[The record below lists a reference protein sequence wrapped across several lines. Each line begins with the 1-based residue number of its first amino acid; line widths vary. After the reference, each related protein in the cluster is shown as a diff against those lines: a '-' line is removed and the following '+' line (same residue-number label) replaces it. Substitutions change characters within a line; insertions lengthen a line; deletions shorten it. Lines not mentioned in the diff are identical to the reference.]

1 MMRPATKG
9 PRSLMRTM
17 VQALVSVRVTMT
29 QVPKGS
35 VLWAAVKSYM
45 LKGSPLAVVLPCRAA
60 PYQEAFPRGASS
72 RSVLTLQRLET
83 CSQLI
88 PGKNIIDFDPSS
100 IGSKPAKVKGTPTPE
115 PEVEAEP
122 VDE

>member
-1 MMRPATKG
+1 MIRPATKG

-45 LKGSPLAVVLPCRAA
+45 LKGSPLAVAFPCNAA

-72 RSVLTLQRLET
+72 RSVAGPLTSNRL
-83 CSQLI
+83 
-88 PGKNIIDFDPSS
+88 
-100 IGSKPAKVKGTPTPE
+100 GSGASAMLSVS
-115 PEVEAEP
+115 
-122 VDE
+122 

>member
-1 MMRPATKG
+1 
-9 PRSLMRTM
+9 M
-17 VQALVSVRVTMT
+17 V
-29 QVPKGS
+29 PG
-35 VLWAAVKSYM
+35 AA
-45 LKGSPLAVVLPCRAA
+45 
-60 PYQEAFPRGASS
+60 S

-100 IGSKPAKVKGTPTPE
+100 IGTTKANVKGTPTPE